1 MVRAGDLLR
10 CATLPPI
17 LGPVTASSTAT
28 SRSTLTF
35 PDGFSW
41 GTATASFQIEG
52 ATDVDGRTDSIW
64 DTFCRVPG
72 AVAGGHTGEPACD
85 HYRRMPDD
93 VALMADLGLDT
104 YRFSVAWP
112 RVRPDGGPVNP
123 AGVDFYSRLVD
134 ELLEHGINPW
144 VTLYHWDLPQ
154 TLEDAGGWTNRDTAA
169 RFAEYTTTVYE
180 ALGDR
185 VPTWTTFNEPWCSAF
200 LGYAAGVHAPG
211 RAEPRAAVAAIHHLL
226 LAHGL
231 GVEALRAAGAENVG
245 ITLNLTPCSAEHPDD
260 PADADVLRRLDGLHN
275 RVFLDPIFRG
285 EYPAD
290 VVEDLAPFGLAD
302 HVRDGDLALIGTP
315 IDVLGVNY
323 YTTAHVEAQPPTPG
337 EELIQAIP
345 WAIGVDVVRNVSRGL
360 PRTAMGWEIEPD
372 GLRRLLVRLH
382 TEYPGTPLVITENGS
397 AWDDTVG
404 PDGAVDDTERVDYLR
419 SHLAAAHAAID
430 EGVDLRGYLA
440 WSLLDNFEWS
450 YGYYKRFGI
459 VRVDYDTQLRTPKAS
474 ANVYAEIARTNAL

>member
-1 MVRAGDLLR
+1 VPAICCDAPP
-10 CATLPPI
+10 CPI
-17 LGPVTASSTAT
+17 LGFVTASSPTT

-35 PDGFSW
+35 PEGFSW

-72 AVAGGHTGEPACD
+72 AIAGGHTGEPACD
-85 HYRRMPDD
+85 HYRRMPED

-112 RVRPDGGPVNP
+112 RVRPDGGAVNP

-134 ELLEHGINPW
+134 ELLEHGISPW

-154 TLEDAGGWTNRDTAA
+154 TLEDAGGWTNRDTAS
-169 RFAEYTTTVYE
+169 RFAEYVATVYD

-200 LGYAAGVHAPG
+200 LGYAAGAHAPG
-211 RAEPRAAVAAIHHLL
+211 RSEPRAAVAAIHHLL

-231 GVEALRAAGAENVG
+231 GIEVLRAAGAERVG
-245 ITLNLTPCSAEHPDD
+245 ITLNLTPCSAAHPDD
-260 PADADVLRRLDGLHN
+260 PADADVLRRIDGLYN

-290 VVEDLAPFGLAD
+290 VAEDLAPFGLGD
-302 HVRDGDLALIGTP
+302 HVRDGDLALIGAP

-323 YTTAHVEAQPPTPG
+323 YSTAHVEAQPPTPG
-337 EELIQAIP
+337 EEDLQALP
-345 WAIGVDVVRNVSRGL
+345 WAVGVDVVRNVSRGL

-397 AWDDTVG
+397 AWDDAVS
-404 PDGAVDDTERVDYLR
+404 PDGTVDDRERVEYLR
-419 SHLAAAHAAID
+419 THLAAAHAAID

-440 WSLLDNFEWS
+440 WSLLDNFEWA

-459 VRVDYDTQLRTPKAS
+459 VRVDYDTQLRTPKSS
-474 ANVYAEIARTNAL
+474 AKVYAEIARDNAI

>member
-1 MVRAGDLLR
+1 
-10 CATLPPI
+10 
-17 LGPVTASSTAT
+17 VTASSTADF
-28 SRSTLTF
+28 RSTLPF
-35 PDGFSW
+35 PEDFAW

-52 ATDVDGRTDSIW
+52 ATHADGRTDSIW
-64 DTFCRVPG
+64 DTYCRVPG
-72 AVAGGHTGEPACD
+72 AITGGHTGEPACD

-93 VALMADLGLDT
+93 VALMAALGLDT

-112 RVRPDGGPVNP
+112 RVRPDGGAVNP
-123 AGVDFYSRLVD
+123 AGTDFYSRLVD
-134 ELLEHGINPW
+134 ELLEHGIAPW

-154 TLEDAGGWTNRDTAA
+154 ALEDVGGWTNRDTAY
-169 RFAEYTTTVYE
+169 RFAEYADTVHS

-185 VPTWTTFNEPWCSAF
+185 VSTWTTLNEPWCSAF

-211 RAEPRAAVAAIHHLL
+211 RAEPRAAVAAVHHLL

-231 GVEALRAAGAENVG
+231 GIEALRGGGASQVG
-245 ITLNLTPCSAEHPDD
+245 ITLNMSPLTAEHPDD

-275 RVFLDPIFRG
+275 RVFLDPILRG

-290 VVEDLAPFGLAD
+290 VAADLAPFDLGD
-302 HVRDGDLALIGTP
+302 HIRDGDLALIGAP

-323 YTTAHVEAQPPTPG
+323 YSTSHIEAQPPTPG
-337 EELIQAIP
+337 REALQAIP
-345 WAIGVDVVRNVSRGL
+345 WAIGVGAVRNVSRGL
-360 PRTAMGWEIEPD
+360 PRTEMGWEIEPD

-397 AWDDTVG
+397 AWEDTVG
-404 PDGAVDDTERVDYLR
+404 PNGEVDDPERVDYLR
-419 SHLAAAHAAID
+419 SHLAAAHAAIE

-450 YGYYKRFGI
+450 YGYTKRFGI
-459 VRVDYDTQLRTPKAS
+459 VHVDYDTQVRTPKSS
-474 ANVYAEIARTNAL
+474 AKVYAEIARRNAL

>member
-1 MVRAGDLLR
+1 M
-10 CATLPPI
+10 
-17 LGPVTASSTAT
+17 
-28 SRSTLTF
+28 TF
-35 PDGFSW
+35 PVGFSW

-52 ATDVDGRTDSIW
+52 ATQADGRTDSIW

-72 AVAGGHTGEPACD
+72 AITDGHTGEPACD

-112 RVRPDGGPVNP
+112 RVRPDGGAVNP
-123 AGVDFYSRLVD
+123 AGLDFYSRLVD
-134 ELLEHGINPW
+134 ELLAHDIRPW

-154 TLEDAGGWTNRDTAA
+154 TLEDAGGWTNRDTAY
-169 RFAEYTTTVYE
+169 RFAEYTSSVYE

-185 VPTWTTFNEPWCSAF
+185 VPTWTTLNEPWCSAF

-211 RAEPRAAVAAIHHLL
+211 RTEPRAAVAAVHHLL

-231 GVEALRAAGAENVG
+231 GIEALRAGGAEQVG
-245 ITLNLTPCSAEHPDD
+245 ITLNFNPVTAAHPDD
-260 PADADVLRRLDGLHN
+260 PADADLVRRLDGLHN
-275 RVFLDPIFRG
+275 RVFLDPIVRG

-290 VVEDLAPFGLAD
+290 VAADLAPYGLDD
-302 HVRDGDLALIGTP
+302 HIRDGDLDVIGAP

-323 YTTAHVEAQPPTPG
+323 YSTSHVEARPPTPG
-337 EELIQAIP
+337 QEELEALP
-345 WAIGVDVVRNVSRGL
+345 WTVGIEAARNVSRGL
-360 PRTAMGWEIEPD
+360 PRTAMGWEIEAD

-404 PDGAVDDTERVDYLR
+404 ADGEVDDPERVEYLR
-419 SHLAAAHAAID
+419 DHLAAAHAAIV

-440 WSLLDNFEWS
+440 WSLLDNFEWAFG
-450 YGYYKRFGI
+450 YGKRFGI
-459 VRVDYDTQLRTPKAS
+459 VRVDYDTQVRTPKSS
-474 ANVYAEIARTNAL
+474 AKFYADIARRNAL

>member
-1 MVRAGDLLR
+1 
-10 CATLPPI
+10 
-17 LGPVTASSTAT
+17 VTASSTADF
-28 SRSTLTF
+28 RSTLTF
-35 PDGFSW
+35 PEGFAW

-52 ATDVDGRTDSIW
+52 ATHADGRTDSIW
-64 DTFCRVPG
+64 DTYCRVPG
-72 AVAGGHTGEPACD
+72 AITDGHTGEPACD
-85 HYRRMPDD
+85 HYRRMPAD
-93 VALMADLGLDT
+93 VALMASLGLDT

-112 RVRPDGGPVNP
+112 RVRPDGGAVNP

-134 ELLEHGINPW
+134 TLLEHGIAPW

-154 TLEDAGGWTNRDTAA
+154 ALEDVGGWTNRDTAY
-169 RFAEYTTTVYE
+169 RFAEYADTVHS

-185 VPTWTTFNEPWCSAF
+185 VPTWTTLNEPWCSAF

-211 RAEPRAAVAAIHHLL
+211 RTEPRAAVAAVHHLL

-231 GVEALRAAGAENVG
+231 GIEALRAGGASQVG
-245 ITLNLTPCSAEHPDD
+245 ITLNMAPLSAEHPDD

-275 RVFLDPIFRG
+275 RVFLDPVLRG

-290 VVEDLAPFGLAD
+290 VAADLAPFDLD
-302 HVRDGDLALIGTP
+302 DNIRDGDLALIGAP

-323 YTTAHVEAQPPTPG
+323 YSTSHIEAQPPTPG
-337 EELIQAIP
+337 HEARQAIP
-345 WAIGVDVVRNVSRGL
+345 WAIGVGAVRNVSRGL
-360 PRTAMGWEIEPD
+360 PRTEMGWEIEPD

-397 AWDDTVG
+397 AWEDTVG
-404 PDGAVDDTERVDYLR
+404 PNGEIDDPERVDYLR
-419 SHLAAAHAAID
+419 SHLAAAHAAIE

-450 YGYYKRFGI
+450 YGYTKRFGI
-459 VRVDYDTQLRTPKAS
+459 VHVDYETQVRTPKSS
-474 ANVYAEIARTNAL
+474 AQVYAEIARRNAL